1 MKKAKAMNCASK
13 RLSVKM
19 PFTAATSGSFS
30 AVMKPQAKKR
40 HVTMMNA
47 PVTPADWR
55 CCCKQNSPRKLR
67 LKVAAIFGSHKA
79 LS

>member
-1 MKKAKAMNCASK
+1 MKNAKAMNCASK
-13 RLSVKM
+13 RLRVKM

-30 AVMKPQAKKR
+30 AVMKPQAKNR
-40 HVTMMNA
+40 HVTMMKA
-47 PVTPADWR
+47 LVTPACR
-55 CCCKQNSPRKLR
+55 CCCTHDSPRKLR